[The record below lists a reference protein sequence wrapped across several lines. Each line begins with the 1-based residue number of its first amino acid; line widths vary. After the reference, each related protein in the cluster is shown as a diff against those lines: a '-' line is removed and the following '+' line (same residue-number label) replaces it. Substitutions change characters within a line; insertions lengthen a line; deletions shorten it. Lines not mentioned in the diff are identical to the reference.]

1 MVKFAVCDD
10 ERKMADFVA
19 EKLREFY
26 PDECEIKCYTDGK
39 SLLADSS
46 RELFDAFFLDIGMPA
61 LDGFTLAEKIRA
73 DNPFAKIVFVTNNT
87 ELAHIGY
94 LYDAFR
100 YVRKFALEEE
110 LREAA
115 LSLKHEFDLQSE
127 FLLLKTARG
136 EIVADVENIRYF
148 EVKGHQVTAFI
159 GDTEERV
166 FVTMKEYEERLKSN
180 GFIRIHKSYLVNFR
194 YIDFVEKTAVTLTDG
209 STLALSRNRVAE
221 TKRKLLIFSRNLGTD
236 FSERRALQV
245 KRKQKM
251 TEALQAK

>member
-10 ERKMADFVA
+10 EREIADLVA

-26 PDECEIKCYTDGK
+26 PDECEIKCYVDGET
-39 SLLADSS
+39 LLADNA

-61 LDGFTLAEKIRA
+61 LDGFSLAEKIRV
-73 DNPFAKIVFVTNNT
+73 DNPFAKIIFVTNHT

-94 LYDAFR
+94 LYGAFR

-110 LREAA
+110 LRETA
-115 LSLKHEFDLQSE
+115 LSLKREFDMQSE

-148 EVKGHQVTAFI
+148 EVKGHQVTAFFD
-159 GDTEERV
+159 DTEERV
-166 FVTMKEYEERLKSN
+166 SGTMNEYEQRLKSN
-180 GFIRIHKSYLVNFR
+180 GFIRIHKSFLVNFR
-194 YIDFVEKTAVTLTDG
+194 FIESVGKTTVTLTGG

-221 TKRKLLIFSRNLGTD
+221 TKRKLLLFSRNKSQLY
-236 FSERRALQV
+236 ANNPV
-245 KRKQKM
+245 KIF
-251 TEALQAK
+251 